1 MQLFYKVGVKIFDN
15 TSSDEASDV
24 VQLANGISTYLEL
37 TVPDGALTLW
47 SSATAV
53 ASLAFF

>member
-37 TVPDGALTLW
+37 TVPDGAFALW
-47 SSATAV
+47 SSITAV
-53 ASLAFF
+53 ASLAVF